1 MWLQPRWWFLQVI
14 NDVNVKDPRKSNPN
28 NKLISYD
35 NIFAVFMIKIPLDKF
50 LWSTSWR
57 WSNAIASSAKVR
69 SGSKR
74 CLWSGKLR
82 WVWCNQRLHF
92 ICNVFMSICNSILI
106 FSLQYRELYFEGGVS
121 SVYLWDLDA
130 GLAGVILIKKAGD
143 GSKKIKGKPWFT
155 EPAMKRSK
163 QCI

>member
-1 MWLQPRWWFLQVI
+1 MITYLVVFL
-14 NDVNVKDPRKSNPN
+14 
-28 NKLISYD
+28 
-35 NIFAVFMIKIPLDKF
+35 IKIPLDKF

-69 SGSKR
+69 SGSKC

-82 WVWCNQRLHF
+82 RVWCNRIVHWK
-92 ICNVFMSICNSILI
+92 ICNI
-106 FSLQYRELYFEGGVS
+106 FYVTLSFHWIFYLQYRELYFEGGVS

-130 GLAGVILIKKAGD
+130 GFAGVILIKKAGD

-155 EPAMKRSK
+155 EPVMERPFRNNNY
-163 QCI
+163 QYYI